1 MATLGPPPVANQT
14 VELGRQRQQRAQD
27 IQRNSL
33 NLDEIRRF
41 DRSKET
47 RRTESNS
54 QSVANG
60 QNKPRQLS
68 QPLSSTQSQNSRGM
82 LESMGGEW
90 GRLSED
96 GLLFAQ
102 LLDSRQEHDGSRDS
116 DSFSMHG
123 ALISQ
128 SEVGTDTS
136 EELAQALA
144 PYFKNTGK
152 VELDVLIH
160 LPRLGNIR
168 VNASVDDQDVVA
180 MTLAPEEEQ
189 CRQLLLSQQDYCSEG
204 LSQRLGRQVEL
215 IILDSEITR

>member
-1 MATLGPPPVANQT
+1 MATVGPPVTKQT
-14 VELGRQRQQRAQD
+14 AELGRQRQQRAHD
-27 IQRNSL
+27 LQRNSL

-41 DRSKET
+41 DRNKET
-47 RRTESNS
+47 RRTESSS
-54 QSVANG
+54 QCIASG
-60 QNKPRQLS
+60 QNKSGQLS
-68 QPLSSTQSQNSRGM
+68 QQLSPTQSQYSRGP
-82 LESMGGEW
+82 LEGMGGEW
-90 GRLSED
+90 GRLSEE

-102 LLDSRQEHDGSRDS
+102 LLNPGQEQDGSRDS

-123 ALISQ
+123 VFISQ

-136 EELAQALA
+136 EELAQALT
-144 PYFKNTGK
+144 PYFKNSGK
-152 VELDVLIH
+152 VALDVLIH

-189 CRQLLLSQQDYCSEG
+189 CRQLLLSQQNNCTEG